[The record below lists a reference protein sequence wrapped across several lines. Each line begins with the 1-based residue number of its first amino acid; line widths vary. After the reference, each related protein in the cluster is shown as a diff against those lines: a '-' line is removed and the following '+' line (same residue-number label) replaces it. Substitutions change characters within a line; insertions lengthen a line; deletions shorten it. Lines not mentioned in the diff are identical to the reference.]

1 MTNQSSL
8 DSAPS
13 SPTDATVRSTAIAG
27 CRTSMSVIVT
37 TDGGD
42 DALQGST
49 LADEFIE
56 STTIEKLE
64 STVRVKSDG
73 VVAEE
78 IARNSMMK

>member
-1 MTNQSSL
+1 
-8 DSAPS
+8 
-13 SPTDATVRSTAIAG
+13 
-27 CRTSMSVIVT
+27 MSVIVT

-78 IARNSMMK
+78 IARSNPMMK